1 MPGLLDM
8 TFTLVAM
15 LFSGE
20 PTVLPESF
28 QRQDCHRL
36 SSCTRLLI
44 PLFAVIV
51 AYGQTSLRLSHPN
64 SLQQHYNDAQ
74 KFQAAG
80 NMEQAALEYKMFLVE
95 ALRRVAVSRASVGGP
110 ARAVPLLEDATILEP
125 DDFGLRLEYAQAC
138 LAAGDLGKAKLLAEK
153 TVEVDPKN
161 AQAYLVLGQVLSKL
175 GEHDAARKQLE
186 LAVALDPS
194 FPNGYALAT
203 EYLKL
208 KNTDEAAKLFAE
220 MLAEFG
226 DTAEIHFQFGTAY
239 ARNGYEEQG
248 ISELKKTIAKDSRFP
263 GAHYS
268 LGAAYLL
275 GLGEVASQVKAVS
288 EFREELKIHPND
300 PLSHWQLGHIALN
313 EHRLREAENE
323 LTRAAKLDPQNPDI
337 FLFLGQ
343 LYSETNRASDA
354 ETALRKSIALS
365 KKDVSRSHYQ
375 AHYLLGRLL
384 LQSGR
389 QVEGKQEMGVSDRLL
404 KESVASN
411 QGKPQGM
418 LNRDAVEPTPL
429 ENGELREAQESG
441 LPDTETLKQI
451 ESVEKQIGPAIA
463 DSYNNLGA
471 VAANHNDFTIAL
483 QYFRKA
489 ADWNPA
495 LEGLDYN
502 WGKAAFQAEQYQHA
516 VAPLQRHLTAHPD
529 DAWIRAALGTSFFLL
544 KDYDGAVQTFQPIET
559 QISSIPRLS
568 LTYAES
574 LVKTGDF
581 TRGVDWL
588 KKLEKTNPSVAD
600 IHRTLGEAFAGQK
613 DYREAAEE
621 LRTAVKLNP
630 SDTEA
635 KYHLAVALI
644 ESKHEDEA
652 EALLVETVKEGS
664 QDSDVYY
671 QLGKLQLYRGDIK
684 SAVVSLEAGI
694 KIDPGNRSMHYE
706 LAAAYRQASRTEDAE
721 REMKLYE
728 ASRNAHP
735 GTAKP
740 AQPN

>member
-1 MPGLLDM
+1 
-8 TFTLVAM
+8 
-15 LFSGE
+15 
-20 PTVLPESF
+20 
-28 QRQDCHRL
+28 
-36 SSCTRLLI
+36 
-44 PLFAVIV
+44 
-51 AYGQTSLRLSHPN
+51 
-64 SLQQHYNDAQ
+64 
-74 KFQAAG
+74 
-80 NMEQAALEYKMFLVE
+80 
-95 ALRRVAVSRASVGGP
+95 
-110 ARAVPLLEDATILEP
+110 
-125 DDFGLRLEYAQAC
+125 
-138 LAAGDLGKAKLLAEK
+138 
-153 TVEVDPKN
+153 
-161 AQAYLVLGQVLSKL
+161 
-175 GEHDAARKQLE
+175 
-186 LAVALDPS
+186 
-194 FPNGYALAT
+194 
-203 EYLKL
+203 
-208 KNTDEAAKLFAE
+208 
-220 MLAEFG
+220 
-226 DTAEIHFQFGTAY
+226 
-239 ARNGYEEQG
+239 
-248 ISELKKTIAKDSRFP
+248 
-263 GAHYS
+263 
-268 LGAAYLL
+268 
-275 GLGEVASQVKAVS
+275 
-288 EFREELKIHPND
+288 
-300 PLSHWQLGHIALN
+300 
-313 EHRLREAENE
+313 
-323 LTRAAKLDPQNPDI
+323 
-337 FLFLGQ
+337 
-343 LYSETNRASDA
+343 
-354 ETALRKSIALS
+354 
-365 KKDVSRSHYQ
+365 
-375 AHYLLGRLL
+375 
-384 LQSGR
+384 
-389 QVEGKQEMGVSDRLL
+389 
-404 KESVASN
+404 
-411 QGKPQGM
+411 
-418 LNRDAVEPTPL
+418 
-429 ENGELREAQESG
+429 
-441 LPDTETLKQI
+441 
-451 ESVEKQIGPAIA
+451 
-463 DSYNNLGA
+463 
-471 VAANHNDFTIAL
+471 
-483 QYFRKA
+483 
-489 ADWNPA
+489 
-495 LEGLDYN
+495 
-502 WGKAAFQAEQYQHA
+502 
-516 VAPLQRHLTAHPD
+516 LQRHLTAHPD